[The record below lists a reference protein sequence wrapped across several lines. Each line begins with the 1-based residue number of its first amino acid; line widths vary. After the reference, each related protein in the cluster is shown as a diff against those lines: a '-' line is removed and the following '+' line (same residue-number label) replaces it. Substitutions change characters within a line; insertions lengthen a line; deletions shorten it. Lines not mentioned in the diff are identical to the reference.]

1 MALRRATA
9 RREKEESELMPSKP
23 PVAGLSNFIASP
35 REAKP
40 LATAPQ
46 RGPEPTSVPHS
57 HTPVPTE
64 PSRGQGIRALTLRV
78 DNDLYGRLRRFAFD
92 RELTHQEVLEQ
103 ALRAHLDSHGG

>member
-1 MALRRATA
+1 
-9 RREKEESELMPSKP
+9 MPSKP

-46 RGPEPTSVPHS
+46 RGPEPALPPRSLAAAPG
-57 HTPVPTE
+57 E
-64 PSRGQGIRALTLRV
+64 PSRGQGVRALTLRV

-92 RELTHQEVLEQ
+92 RELTHQDILEQ
-103 ALRAHLDSHGG
+103 ALRAYLDTHSG

>member
-1 MALRRATA
+1 
-9 RREKEESELMPSKP
+9 MPSKP

-46 RGPEPTSVPHS
+46 RGPEPAPVPHS
-57 HTPVPTE
+57 RAAVPSE

-92 RELTHQEVLEQ
+92 RELTHQDVLEQ
-103 ALRAHLDSHGG
+103 ALRTYLDAHDG